1 MEGQAMNRYRALLDK
16 KLFFQLVVEAES
28 EAHAKSLVTNK
39 LKALNVPET
48 LRRWTALDKPVQLVG
63 RR

>member
-1 MEGQAMNRYRALLDK
+1 MKRWRALLDK

-28 EAHAKSLVTNK
+28 EEQAKALVTKK
-39 LKALNVPET
+39 LEAMKVPET
-48 LRRWTALDKPVQLVG
+48 LRRWTAADKPVELVG